1 MKKISAD
8 AQSYTSEPVR
18 YPPLQPI
25 DLADESHAVTE
36 TYRNFVLGQV
46 NEHCLRMSVM
56 EGAYPWH
63 SHPGSDE
70 LFLVLEGELII
81 DFTDRASLR
90 LKPQQAVTVPAGVVH
105 RTRAEQRT
113 VSLCFE
119 ALAAP
124 TVFVQSDDTEAVADS
139 SG

>member
-1 MKKISAD
+1 MKDIDASAE
-8 AQSYTSEPVR
+8 SYTSEPVR
-18 YPPLQPI
+18 YPPLQVI
-25 DLADESHAVTE
+25 DLAAESGAVGE
-36 TYRNFVLGQV
+36 QYRNFVLGRV

-81 DFTDRASLR
+81 EFNDRAALR
-90 LKPQQAVTVPAGVVH
+90 LQPQQAATVPAGTIH
-105 RTRAEQRT
+105 RTRAERRT

-119 ALAAP
+119 SLAAQTQFVP
-124 TVFVQSDDTEAVADS
+124 T